1 MSREPPIVD
10 AEFEVVT
17 EADREV
23 ARPEAWQVEPGK
35 SIPAFPD
42 LKSRLRHY
50 WFGFARFLGADD
62 DFHQSTPL
70 AQVVW
75 VGWMVAGYSLIVAA
89 IFWVKATF
97 INSHPA

>member
-1 MSREPPIVD
+1 MGPNQIID

-23 ARPEAWQVEPGK
+23 SRPEAWQVEPGK

-50 WFGFARFLGADD
+50 WFGIARILGADD
-62 DFHQSTPL
+62 EFYESTPF
-70 AQVVW
+70 AQGVW
-75 VGWMVAGYSLIVAA
+75 VAFTLA
-89 IFWVKATF
+89 FWVALVGALMWIRGT
-97 INSHPA
+97 IVNNPPA